1 MECLLCNQK
10 REKSF
15 DRMGRHGVKI
25 SAHGMANGAK
35 RYETIATSGYEQDKH
50 PGEFG
55 QTMQCIS
62 LSTMVECIAI
72 SASAAL
78 MHELTFDPFPNP
90 RHDAY
95 LLIQRPHRDVMAH
108 GEAIALVTRSRSYYG
123 RSQPNRILLRPLVRV
138 PHTLALLMWPLLYMY
153 MYDSYTGTSRVH
165 VQYM

>member
-25 SAHGMANGAK
+25 SAHGMTNGAK

-95 LLIQRPHRDVMAH
+95 LLIQRPHRDVMVH
-108 GEAIALVTRSRSYYG
+108 GEAFAVVSHARGYYG
-123 RSQPNRILLRPLVRV
+123 EPNRIEFLLRPLVRV

-153 MYDSYTGTSRVH
+153 ARGVSCVGLNSI
-165 VQYM
+165 

>member
-1 MECLLCNQK
+1 MKNIKVERCNIDSSAAALLCDNPHAEVLNQINARQSNTSK
-10 REKSF
+10 LDTEKCV
-15 DRMGRHGVKI
+15 RKHTC
-25 SAHGMANGAK
+25 AN
-35 RYETIATSGYEQDKH
+35 EQDKH

-90 RHDAY
+90 RHYAY

-123 RSQPNRILLRPLVRV
+123 RSQPNRILLRLPVRV
-138 PHTLALLMWPLLYMY
+138 PRIWLY
-153 MYDSYTGTSRVH
+153 
-165 VQYM
+165 